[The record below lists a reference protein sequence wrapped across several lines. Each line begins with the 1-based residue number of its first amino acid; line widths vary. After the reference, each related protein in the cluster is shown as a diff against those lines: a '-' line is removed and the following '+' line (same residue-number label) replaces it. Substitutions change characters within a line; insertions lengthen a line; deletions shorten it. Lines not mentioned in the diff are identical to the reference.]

1 MTIASKRFTTSDGSV
16 ITVRGT
22 TLSWRVVG
30 TFSRRTTVTLP
41 DHPLGRLAVD
51 FLLTRSEEWASG
63 SLAVYARHLQ
73 ALLKYLGRERE
84 LTPTTLR
91 AFSKWLPRAS
101 GKRDR
106 PRFTPLAA
114 SHIGWTV
121 LGLYEHGAKAGYSD
135 WTPRNVE
142 VMREVLRH
150 EFRGATREHY
160 LRSAQRAISDQEYEQ
175 LLHAA
180 ALELDACRRILSQ
193 RARWQARSLSVTRT
207 LFPGNRPGSSSV
219 RSERAKWL
227 RSVLRWFVE
236 NGIRCDLTEFAKTA
250 AISRETVVHMYPQV
264 ARRVRRWAYLSGA
277 RPLAKWDQNHP
288 LPDPY
293 CVLAVLLGLRGG
305 VRAEEWNL
313 MRTGDLE
320 HGYLTLRSDDHV
332 EVPHLD
338 AAVKL
343 EQASQ
348 DAFQI
353 LLEWTEDLRK
363 DTPAHLKDAL
373 QLSEC
378 YGRIHRVTTKTL
390 SSTRLP
396 RFFKKYFAMQDPARH
411 RPILHAHDH
420 PEVPFASCFLKF
432 RNAAIRNFLNHEE
445 NPAIV
450 QAFARHRWF
459 ETTARSY
466 SQTHAADMD
475 RRMEVAF
482 APSERVI
489 EMSLKNAVYDRITP
503 ALRRLSDAGGETP
516 YGLCGDATSVSV
528 APTTGCGL
536 ARDCLE
542 CPHLYL
548 HVEKRPLLEVDAIE
562 LTARAEA
569 LEHEGLIRD
578 AENVRQAALL
588 RKAHV
593 NRIDQLLAGRR
604 IA

>member
-1 MTIASKRFTTSDGSV
+1 MTMASKRFTTSDGSV

-51 FLLTRSEEWASG
+51 YLLARSEEWASS

-101 GKRDR
+101 GKRNR

-142 VMREVLRH
+142 VMREILRH

-175 LLHAA
+175 LLRAA
-180 ALELDACRRILSQ
+180 GLEMDACRRILNQ
-193 RARWQARSLSVTRT
+193 RARLRARSVPATRT
-207 LFPGNRPGSSSV
+207 PFPENRPEPPSG
-219 RSERAKWL
+219 RSKRGKWL
-227 RSVLRWFVE
+227 RSVLRWVAE
-236 NGIRCDLTEFAKTA
+236 NGIRCDLADFSRITA
-250 AISRETVVHMYPQV
+250 VSRATIVHQYPRV
-264 ARRVRRWAYLSGA
+264 ATRVRQWAYISGA
-277 RPLAKWDQNHP
+277 RSLAHWDQNHP

-293 CVLAVLLGLRGG
+293 CVLAVLLGLRSG

-313 MRTGDLE
+313 VRIGDLE
-320 HGYLTLRSDDHV
+320 GGYLTLRSDDHMD
-332 EVPHLD
+332 VPHLES
-338 AAVKL
+338 AVKL
-343 EQASQ
+343 EQAAQ

-353 LLEWTEDLRK
+353 LLEWTQDLRN
-363 DTPAHLKDAL
+363 DASVQLKDAL
-373 QLSEC
+373 QLSERD
-378 YGRIHRVTTKTL
+378 GRIYRVTTKAL

-396 RFFKKYFAMQDPARH
+396 RFFKKYFSTHDPERGL
-411 RPILHAHDH
+411 PILHAQDH
-420 PEVPFASCFLKF
+420 PETPFAACFLKF
-432 RNAAIRNFLNHEE
+432 RNAAIRDFLNHEE

-466 SQTHAADMD
+466 SQTHAADMN
-475 RRMEVAF
+475 RRMEAVF
-482 APSERVI
+482 GPSERVI
-489 EMSLKNAVYDRITP
+489 EMSLQNGVYDRITP
-503 ALRRLSDAGGETP
+503 ELRKLSDAGGETP
-516 YGLCGDATSVSV
+516 YGLCGDAGGTH
-528 APTTGCGL
+528 APRTTGCGL

-548 HVEKRPLLEVDAIE
+548 HVEKRPLLEADAVE
-562 LTARAEA
+562 LAARAEA
-569 LEHEGLIRD
+569 LEHQGLIRD
-578 AENVRQAALL
+578 AENVRQAASL

-593 NRIDQLLAGRR
+593 SRIDQLLAGRR
-604 IA
+604 AL